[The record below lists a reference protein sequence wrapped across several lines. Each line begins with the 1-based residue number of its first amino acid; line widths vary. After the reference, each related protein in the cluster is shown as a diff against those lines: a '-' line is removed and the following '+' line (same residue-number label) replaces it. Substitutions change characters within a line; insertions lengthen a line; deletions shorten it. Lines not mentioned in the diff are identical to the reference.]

1 MVFDTTILGSNP
13 SAPAIRMNK
22 ILDIDTLIKKVKFLL
37 FPFYKS
43 PEIRKI
49 FQILEKDQLKEKR
62 VAMFVGGCVR
72 KYLLGE
78 EVDDIDIATVLS
90 PKEIKNKFNNTDVKV
105 IDTGIDHGSV
115 TLLLNKK
122 KFEITT
128 LRKDLLTDGRH
139 AQVSFTDDWKLDSE
153 RRDFTIN
160 AIYLDI
166 KGKVY
171 DPQLGLNDLKR
182 GIVKFIGDPNKRI
195 EEDYL
200 RIIRFIRFSI
210 QYNHQDFEKSTL
222 EALKLNLNGI
232 KNLSKERI
240 FNELTKILHLK
251 NFKDIIRNNNLKEI
265 FSLIFPELKYLER
278 LKKKDIFPRN
288 TIIPFE
294 VLIAIILLDESNNYE
309 YFCHKY
315 KVSNIVKEKLG
326 YLHKALNNYLNDIY
340 YFKKNLKKNIYY
352 LSKKKLKDFNILV
365 FFIFQKISVK
375 KFLEVLDNIN
385 QTSVPNFNID
395 GKFLLNRGLAEGKEI
410 GVVLN
415 ELEKIWL
422 ENNFALS
429 DEKMMKVINK
439 TKN

>member
-1 MVFDTTILGSNP
+1 
-13 SAPAIRMNK
+13 MNK